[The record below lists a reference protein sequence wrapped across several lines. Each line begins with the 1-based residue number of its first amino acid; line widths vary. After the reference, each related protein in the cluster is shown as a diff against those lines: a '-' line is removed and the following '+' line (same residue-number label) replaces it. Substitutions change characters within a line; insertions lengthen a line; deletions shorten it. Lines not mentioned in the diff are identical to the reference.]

1 MADELLLS
9 HEEWASLSM
18 ESRHKLDMVFGK
30 TGTKRIVPTVKRAT
44 GRTIP
49 DVSGMEHVCEWQQIV
64 KSREVE
70 EEIALKN
77 LLVNAFVQGAKWMAG
92 PHPSPTPGWIGD
104 EAERRFRE
112 GSLGVDE
119 LTKVSI
125 EHGDFGGCE

>member
-1 MADELLLS
+1 MS
-9 HEEWASLSM
+9 SIPM
-18 ESRHKLDMVFGK
+18 
-30 TGTKRIVPTVKRAT
+30 VKRAT
-44 GRTIP
+44 GRIVP

-64 KSREVE
+64 KSRE

-92 PHPSPTPGWIGD
+92 PHPPPTPGWIGD
-104 EAERRFRE
+104 EALRRLRD

-125 EHGDFGGCE
+125 EHGDFGLGG